1 MCGKL
6 IAAFV
11 SALRWRYRLMG
22 GITSSTTH
30 VSGKHSA
37 SEKHMF
43 NAQQN
48 RPGKSLRLRGA
59 QATPERGFLAH
70 LPIGVINARELSGH
84 VLRPL
89 V

>member
-1 MCGKL
+1 
-6 IAAFV
+6 
-11 SALRWRYRLMG
+11 
-22 GITSSTTH
+22 
-30 VSGKHSA
+30 
-37 SEKHMF
+37 MF

-59 QATPERGFLAH
+59 QATPEREFLAH